1 MKRVIWICIILLLS
15 IRSHAQEET
24 TEPEEITGVKVSYFN
39 AASDDIVTLFF
50 SALETQLTSNDL
62 TLEIVELETGDPMMH
77 VLFRPLSPRGGLA
90 QSEDATAYVLNL
102 LDSPFEQP
110 ALATILTDQAVI
122 VSAPPEVSAQLTTAL
137 LLFVIGRCDEATT
150 EMLIGLHGAVENP
163 LWENQLNFYLGNCAI
178 MNEEYEDALA
188 YFALT
193 QNDALGMP
201 YWSTAI
207 NMSFVY
213 IMMEEPET
221 GFQLMEE
228 VIAVLPPWAPDIADV
243 YTRRAML
250 YALVGNHEAALTDFE
265 TALTQNPGFAPCFY
279 YRGLYYADRGE
290 IESARADL
298 THYLEL
304 QPDGKFAEE
313 ATEYLENL

>member
-1 MKRVIWICIILLLS
+1 
-15 IRSHAQEET
+15 
-24 TEPEEITGVKVSYFN
+24 
-39 AASDDIVTLFF
+39 
-50 SALETQLTSNDL
+50 
-62 TLEIVELETGDPMMH
+62 
-77 VLFRPLSPRGGLA
+77 
-90 QSEDATAYVLNL
+90 
-102 LDSPFEQP
+102 
-110 ALATILTDQAVI
+110 
-122 VSAPPEVSAQLTTAL
+122 
-137 LLFVIGRCDEATT
+137 
-150 EMLIGLHGAVENP
+150 
-163 LWENQLNFYLGNCAI
+163 
-178 MNEEYEDALA
+178 
-188 YFALT
+188 
-193 QNDALGMP
+193 
-201 YWSTAI
+201 
-207 NMSFVY
+207 
-213 IMMEEPET
+213 MMEEPET